1 MAIKQIGEIDPTKP
15 CQMSFSSDGT
25 TYNRSPDGEWTDESG
40 IPVSNFT
47 SLFLESI
54 YAAKDVTVSEV
65 ISLKA
70 K

>member
-1 MAIKQIGEIDPTKP
+1 MAIKQIGEIDPTQP
-15 CQMSFSSDGT
+15 VQLIFSDGT
-25 TYNRSPDGEWTDESG
+25 VYNRSPNEEWTDESNN
-40 IPVSNFT
+40 PVSNFT
-47 SLFLESI
+47 ALFLESI